1 MVSFQFKI
9 RTEGGITLQSLD
21 TVQLAV
27 GCLAQL
33 SISERLSHL
42 NLAPELLV

>member
-9 RTEGGITLQSLD
+9 WTEGGITLQSLD

-27 GCLAQL
+27 DCLAHR
-33 SISERLSHL
+33 SISERLSDL
-42 NLAPELLV
+42 NLAPEPLV